1 MTRGSWQRTCDQ
13 IVNGDN
19 GDGDDGGDYYG
30 GDDGDDDGGD
40 DGDDDGDG
48 DRVFQRFNVRRR

>member
-1 MTRGSWQRTCDQ
+1 MTRGSWQRTGDQ
-13 IVNGDN
+13 IVNGD
-19 GDGDDGGDYYG
+19 DDGDYYG